1 MVITKLDDITKLTNR
16 LREETA
22 YVYPVAVDA
31 FLHPVQNKVSSL
43 HFRFD
48 DGTFYTVSVN
58 HPDAPNFEMDL
69 SRAYKLVTLYQKELR
84 HLTNAV
90 NVIDL
95 ATMVYLNNDVIPIY
109 REFYTMGIHQIKN
122 QFKFKN
128 LHYSIPLTSWVAT
141 AEAFLQHCEHLYKR
155 YEHMEHDSSFQF
167 INQITIPT
175 LTNIEK
181 SGLYTT
187 DNTFIYSDYNIYTS
201 TGRPSNA
208 FGGIN
213 FAALNKHDGSREK
226 FISRFGENG
235 TLVQFDYEAFHLRLA
250 GKLMNYALPSASLHT
265 YLAQQYYGTP
275 EITQEQYDDSKA
287 RTFAL
292 MYGQTDDT
300 GGVEFFERI
309 KEYSSNLWEK
319 YRQNGFVLSGTGR
332 RVVVP
337 GVTQFKG
344 FSHANQS
351 KGFNYLM
358 QLTETEEAIQRIYDV
373 CEFLRTMES
382 KVILYTYDAILLDVL
397 NTELDSMEN
406 VASILGVGG
415 FPVRQYRGANYNN
428 LLLHKI

>member
-1 MVITKLDDITKLTNR
+1 MVITNLDDITKLTNR
-16 LREETA
+16 LQRETA

-43 HFRFD
+43 HFRFE

-58 HPDAPNFEMDL
+58 HPDAPNFGVDL

-95 ATMVYLNNDVIPIY
+95 ATMLHLNNDVIPLY

-128 LHYSIPLTSWVAT
+128 LHYSIPLTSWVET
-141 AEAFLQHCEHLYKR
+141 AEAFLQYCQHLYKR
-155 YEHMEHDSSFQF
+155 YESTELASAFQF
-167 INQITIPT
+167 INQVTIPT
-175 LTNIEK
+175 LTSIEK
-181 SGLYTT
+181 SGLQTA
-187 DNTFIYSDYNIYTS
+187 DGRVYSDYNIYTS

-213 FAALNKHDGSREK
+213 FAALNKNDGSREK

-250 GKLMNYALPSASLHT
+250 GKLMNYYLPSLPIHT
-265 YLAQQYYGTP
+265 YLAQQYYGLYI
-275 EITQEQYDDSKA
+275 ITKEQYEESKA

-292 MYGQTDDT
+292 MYGQSDDT
-300 GGVEFFERI
+300 GGVEFFQKI
-309 KEYSSNLWEK
+309 KEYSSKLWDE

-332 RVVVP
+332 KVMVADP
-337 GVTQFKG
+337 
-344 FSHANQS
+344 S
-351 KGFNYLM
+351 KNKVFNYMM
-358 QLTETEEAIQRIYDV
+358 QLTETEEAISRVENV
-373 CEFLRTMES
+373 CRFFGTMES
-382 KVILYTYDAILLDVL
+382 KVVLYTYDAILLDVH
-397 NTELDSMEN
+397 NDELDSMDN
-406 VASILGVGG
+406 ISKLLSAGG
-415 FPVRQYRGANYNN
+415 YPVRQYRGHNYNELN
-428 LLLHKI
+428 LI

>member
-1 MVITKLDDITKLTNR
+1 MVITRLDDIIQLTNR
-16 LREETA
+16 LEEETA

-31 FLHPVQNKVSSL
+31 FLHPVQNKLSSL

-58 HPDAPNFEMDL
+58 HPDAPNFEIDL
-69 SRAYKLVTLYQKELR
+69 SNAYKLVTLHQKELR

-95 ATMVYLNNDVIPIY
+95 ATMLHLNNEVIPIY

-128 LHYSIPLTSWVAT
+128 LHYSIPLTSWVET

-155 YEHMEHDSSFQF
+155 YESTEHDSAFQF

-175 LTNIEK
+175 LASIEK

-187 DNTFIYSDYNIYTS
+187 DNNFVYSDYNIYTS

-213 FAALNKHDGSREK
+213 FAALNKNDGSREK
-226 FISRFGENG
+226 FVSRFGENG

-250 GKLMNYALPSASLHT
+250 GKLMDYQLPPTSLHT
-265 YLAQQYYGTP
+265 YLAQQYYGVDEVT
-275 EITQEQYDDSKA
+275 EEQYEESKA

-292 MYGQTDDT
+292 MYGQSDDT
-300 GGVEFFERI
+300 GGVEFFQKI
-309 KEYSSNLWEK
+309 KGYSSKLWEE

-332 RVVVP
+332 K
-337 GVTQFKG
+337 VTLVD
-344 FSHANQS
+344 AS
-351 KGFNYLM
+351 KNKVFNYMM
-358 QLTETEEAIQRIYDV
+358 QLTETEEAIQRVYDV
-373 CEFLRTMES
+373 CNFLGMHES
-382 KVILYTYDAILLDVL
+382 RVILYTYDAILLDVP

-406 VASILGVGG
+406 VANILSAGG
-415 FPVRQYRGANYNN
+415 FPVRQYRGANYDN
-428 LLLHKI
+428 LFLHKI